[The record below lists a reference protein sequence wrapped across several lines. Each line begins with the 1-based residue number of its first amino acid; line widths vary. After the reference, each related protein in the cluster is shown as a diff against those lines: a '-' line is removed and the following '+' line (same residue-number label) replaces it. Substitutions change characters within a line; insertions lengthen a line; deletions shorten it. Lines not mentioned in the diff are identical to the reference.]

1 MKRLLLSLIA
11 LCLLSLSAEAANRFA
26 VCATNCTWD
35 GVSTAM
41 WSTTTGGATGASVP
55 GSADAVI
62 LDGATC
68 VGGTT
73 CTITVNTNPTILS
86 LTMGACTASTTG
98 CILDFSANNNNV
110 TIGSSST
117 SGSFSGTGTGT
128 RTLRMGSGTWTVIGT
143 GTIWTLATVT
153 NLTFTP
159 GGSNLIFQISS
170 VANGGMATANGT
182 VYGHVTINGFLSN
195 AQAGIFTFPNN
206 TFTIGTLD
214 ILGPN
219 LIAFPLSPTAL
230 TITNP
235 VHWAATGSAPIRLGP
250 FSPTTKGLVNLTGGG
265 TMSFATI
272 YNMGWTGA
280 PTATNSMD
288 QGLNSGIT
296 ITGPGSGG
304 GCILGGWLLWR
315 DFKQDLNDNFPAWLD
330 KAA

>member
-1 MKRLLLSLIA
+1 MKRFIFSLLFL
-11 LCLLSLSAEAANRFA
+11 LCTVTLADAANRFA
-26 VCATNCTWD
+26 VCATTCTWD
-35 GVSTAM
+35 GASTAM

-73 CTITVNTNPTILS
+73 CIITVNTNPTILS

-98 CILDFSANNNNV
+98 CILDFSVNNNNV

-117 SGSFSGTGTGT
+117 PGSFSGTGTGT
-128 RTLRMGSGTWTVIGT
+128 RTLKMGNGTWTVIGT

-195 AQAGIFTFPNN
+195 ALAGIFTFPNN

-214 ILGPN
+214 IVGPN
-219 LIAFPLSPTAL
+219 LVSFPLSPAVL

-235 VHWAATGSAPIRLGP
+235 VHWTATGSAPIRLGP
-250 FSPTTKGLVNLTGGG
+250 FSPTTQGRVTLSGG

-272 YNMGWTGA
+272 YNTGWTGA

-304 GCILGGWLLWR
+304 ACILGGWLLWR
-315 DFKQDLNDNFPAWLD
+315 DITPDQHNNLPAWID